1 MHGGTIEARSDG
13 AGKGSEFIVRL
24 PAVVCES
31 EKPTAA
37 GAGERALPGDGRR
50 ILVVDDNTDAARS
63 LATLLKLRGHEV
75 QVAFGGREA
84 LAAARAEPPEL
95 IFLDIGMPDMDG
107 YEVARQLRAEFDGE
121 AMGLVAL
128 TGWGTEQD
136 RNRSTEAG
144 FDFHLTKPVD
154 LAAVEEVI
162 GKVAMQAGEREA
174 SASR

>member
-1 MHGGTIEARSDG
+1 
-13 AGKGSEFIVRL
+13 
-24 PAVVCES
+24 
-31 EKPTAA
+31 AA
-37 GAGERALPGDGRR
+37 Q
-50 ILVVDDNTDAARS
+50 S

-84 LAAARAEPPEL
+84 LAVARAESPEL
-95 IFLDIGMPDMDG
+95 IFLDIGMPDIDG

-121 AMGLVAL
+121 VMSLIAL

-136 RNRSTEAG
+136 RSRSKAAG

-162 GKVAMQAGEREA
+162 GKAGVVAGASSRREREQDA
-174 SASR
+174 PATA